1 MINLCY
7 LLQVCLLTYPLT
19 FVAPA
24 QIIESYV
31 RRLNFMQ
38 FFNRLFGRPQYEFLG
53 DESEDS
59 HITLF
64 QVLNRMALMLI
75 IAFLAISVPC
85 FGMVSILQYE
95 VGSFKLSNL
104 ARLFPC

>member
-19 FVAPA
+19 FVTPA

-38 FFNRLFGRPQYEFLG
+38 FFNRLLGRPQYEFLG
-53 DESEDS
+53 DESEERNM
-59 HITLF
+59 TLF

-85 FGMVSILQYE
+85 FGMVSRLQCE
-95 VGSFKLSNL
+95 VGSFNLSNHV
-104 ARLFPC
+104 RLFPC